1 MNNEHHVQKTKLC
14 QFKTNMNCT
23 NVKLLTLLKGE
34 NRMYWIDH
42 LSITDLECA
51 EHLCSKI
58 DIIIITLSITN
69 K

>member
-1 MNNEHHVQKTKLC
+1 MNNEHHVQRTKLC

-23 NVKLLTLLKGE
+23 NVKLSTLLKGE
-34 NRMYWIDH
+34 KQNVLDH

-58 DIIIITLSITN
+58 DIIIITLSIAN